1 MMSSFRRSL
10 ASGQSTPEKPEPV
23 STAVPRPQIWAE
35 GRQNPKFDYNAFV
48 LVGQTI
54 AARKLA
60 PQLQSLAA
68 SMQRFADRVRR
79 GEVRFSPA
87 WAKRLDRLVPSH
99 DRVGRIVQRIPPI
112 LRDAGALLLP
122 PAPAPETLAFPDLL
136 RFAQAR
142 PIRPSPRP
150 VRLVVPAPAKTAALP
165 PVTQETLALNTIRA
179 LIAEDPGSDGVPKQP
194 TPQPIVAPAAANAGP
209 IAKALQSF
217 AATVLA
223 WASISVYLPYGAVK
237 AMILHLDGQDLR
249 DWN

>member
-10 ASGQSTPEKPEPV
+10 ASGQSTPEKPQPV
-23 STAVPRPQIWAE
+23 STAVPRPQIWAK

-142 PIRPSPRP
+142 SIRPSPRP
-150 VRLVVPAPAKTAALP
+150 VRLVVPAPAETAALP

-179 LIAEDPGSDGVPKQP
+179 LIAEDPGSDRVPKQP

-237 AMILHLDGQDLR
+237 AMLLHLDGQDLR